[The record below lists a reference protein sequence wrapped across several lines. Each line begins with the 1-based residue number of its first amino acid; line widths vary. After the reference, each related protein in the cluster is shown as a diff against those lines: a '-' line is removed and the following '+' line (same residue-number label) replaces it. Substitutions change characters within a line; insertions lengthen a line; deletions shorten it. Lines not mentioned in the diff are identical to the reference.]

1 MREFGIVVAFLIL
14 IYVIMFIVI
23 AVKFL
28 VIEDETQTKLS
39 ICLVSLIFLLALSAA
54 LHYLGSGINIFE

>member
-39 ICLVSLIFLLALSAA
+39 ICLVSPIFLLALSAA